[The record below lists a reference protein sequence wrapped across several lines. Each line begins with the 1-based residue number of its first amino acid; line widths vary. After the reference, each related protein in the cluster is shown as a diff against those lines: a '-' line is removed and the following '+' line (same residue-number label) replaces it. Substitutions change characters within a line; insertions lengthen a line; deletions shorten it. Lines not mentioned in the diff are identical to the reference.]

1 MRSYYFFTYIHKEV
15 ANFDTKLFITMEKH
29 GVFTRLSIQNEA
41 NWLISIEILR
51 VFSFI
56 AQSLAI
62 LIQTDEANLLISIQI
77 PRKFFSFIA
86 QSLWTLIQMK

>member
-1 MRSYYFFTYIHKEV
+1 
-15 ANFDTKLFITMEKH
+15 MEKY
-29 GVFTRLSIQNEA
+29 GVFTRFSIQNEA

-51 VFSFI
+51 VFGFI

-77 PRKFFSFIA
+77 PRKVFSFIA